1 MLIVDPTAEVVVVAG
16 VSATNV
22 VDVTTSGVGVDVDV
36 IRTGATVVDVDTD
49 IAEDIDIDSDDAEKG
64 NEVLLSTTGL
74 IACIGMV
81 VVDVL
86 GSGRICFGGNVD
98 CAAVV
103 ATEYEVK

>member
-36 IRTGATVVDVDTD
+36 IRTGATVVDVDSD
-49 IAEDIDIDSDDAEKG
+49 IAEDIDIDDAENE

-103 ATEYEVK
+103 ATVYEVK